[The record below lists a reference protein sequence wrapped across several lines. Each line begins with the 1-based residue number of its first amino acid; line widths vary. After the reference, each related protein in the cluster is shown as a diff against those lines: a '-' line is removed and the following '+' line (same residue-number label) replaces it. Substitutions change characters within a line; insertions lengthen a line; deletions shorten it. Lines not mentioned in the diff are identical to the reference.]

1 MDIEQGTKR
10 SQSKRDRAGSA
21 RRVYAPILEPGH
33 TFASIT
39 DKISSIVLTRRQR
52 GPAGSSVSR
61 SRSRW

>member
-1 MDIEQGTKR
+1 MDI
-10 SQSKRDRAGSA
+10 SKGPNEVN
-21 RRVYAPILEPGH
+21 RREIAPTPPGESYAPILEPGH

-39 DKISSIVLTRRQR
+39 DKISSIVLTRRS